1 MDRAAIA
8 RAQRRRQALEALE
21 FERDR
26 VNMLREQVEAI
37 VTEMEG
43 QRIDEAAFARM
54 APEDVDVVRAAFQPG
69 GLEGPEE
76 EWLEID
82 EQSPEADREQHE
94 AEIARLEEEIASSR
108 RRQEAFERYIEALG
122 D

>member
-1 MDRAAIA
+1 MDREAIA

-26 VNMLREQVEAI
+26 AATLREQVEAI
-37 VTEMEG
+37 VTETEG
-43 QRIDEAAFARM
+43 PRIDEGAFARM
-54 APEDVDVVRAAFQPG
+54 ATEDVEVVRAAFQSG
-69 GLEGPEE
+69 ELEGPEE
-76 EWLEID
+76 EWLEI
-82 EQSPEADREQHE
+82 EEGSPGADPEETE
-94 AEIARLEEEIASSR
+94 AEIARLEEQIAASR